1 MSRTAHIILIVDKAD
16 DRNVE
21 QLALWVA
28 SDEATDLGGRELLEA
43 DTGPGGPGSSPL
55 PPVEPPGQLN
65 PLYLDG
71 TDHHDGPTAGTVAVW
86 GAITTNLH
94 RRRFL
99 AKLRTTAWVGP
110 DRLQLLYKDE
120 ADTYFRCYIL
130 QDGQLRNVMPEPPDE
145 GYEIDW

>member
-1 MSRTAHIILIVDKAD
+1 MSRTTQIILLVDKAD

-21 QLALWVA
+21 QLALWIA

-43 DTGPGGPGSSPL
+43 DSERGGPARSDL
-55 PPVEPPGQLN
+55 PPVEPPGQLT

-71 TDHHDGPTAGTVAVW
+71 TDYHDGPTAGTVAVW
-86 GAITTNLH
+86 GAITKNLD

-99 AKLRTTAWVGP
+99 AKVRHTAWFAP

-120 ADTYFRCYIL
+120 GDIYF
-130 QDGQLRNVMPEPPDE
+130 
-145 GYEIDW
+145 

>member
-43 DTGPGGPGSSPL
+43 DSGSGAPNSSVL
-55 PPVEPPGQLN
+55 PPVEPPGQLT

-71 TDHHDGPTAGTVAVW
+71 NQDHDGPTRGTVAVW
-86 GAITTNLH
+86 GAITRNLH

-99 AKLRTTAWVGP
+99 AKLRSTPWLAP

-120 ADTYFRCYIL
+120 GDIYFRCYMFE
-130 QDGQLRNVMPEPPDE
+130 DGLFSNVMPEPPDDW
-145 GYEIDW
+145 YEVDW

>member
-28 SDEATDLGGRELLEA
+28 SDEAADLGGRELLEA
-43 DTGPGGPGSSPL
+43 DSGPSGSGGPGL
-55 PPVEPPGQLN
+55 PPVEPPGQLT

-71 TDHHDGPTAGTVAVW
+71 HDHHDGPTRGTVTTW
-86 GAITTNLH
+86 GAITRNLH

-99 AKLRTTAWVGP
+99 AKVRKTPWLAP

-120 ADTYFRCYIL
+120 ADIYFRCYMFE
-130 QDGQLRNVMPEPPDE
+130 DGVFTNVMLEPPDDW
-145 GYEIDW
+145 YEVDW